1 MNFLQACKLLLELTP
16 GHKNQLRMKSDL
28 LALRSVLLQWKLRW
42 RGFEACPKN
51 FIFLRIK
58 NGGIAKLEIALDSL
72 NKPSSTSGLC
82 LWHVVVGTEQ
92 CNNESIS
99 YRALFVAQ
107 LVEQSPL
114 KPKDPQFES
123 HSRENGKY
131 IN

>member
-1 MNFLQACKLLLELTP
+1 M
-16 GHKNQLRMKSDL
+16 
-28 LALRSVLLQWKLRW
+28 
-42 RGFEACPKN
+42 
-51 FIFLRIK
+51 
-58 NGGIAKLEIALDSL
+58 
-72 NKPSSTSGLC
+72 
-82 LWHVVVGTEQ
+82 VGTEQ